1 MFLFY
6 GVITHF
12 MQAEMLKEITDL
24 SEEELERKRAIGSIT
39 TKTLS
44 YLTQAFVTG
53 GFNWILPVVFS
64 KATDPL
70 WPDPQASI
78 EKRVEVE
85 IYGREVRAMQ
95 SMIVHKITACS
106 LLYGR
111 LFTLSP
117 NIRIERRD
125 RAATGIHAYEFTQLD
140 FEVRHA
146 SSRDIMKLVE
156 DLLCGLIAHLRVE
169 AKEELKL
176 LGRDLSV
183 PERPFRIYEVTG
195 NEKEFCWV
203 VNMPRE
209 FYDFEDFDTGK
220 WDNYDLYLPGFGEV
234 LSGSRREYE
243 YQKIISKMERDGVR
257 KESYKALLELAKS
270 GRIKPTA
277 GAGIGVERL
286 IAWICGSKHVCEVQP
301 FPRIPG
307 FVGEL

>member
-1 MFLFY
+1 ML
-6 GVITHF
+6 
-12 MQAEMLKEITDL
+12 AEMPKEIHHL
-24 SEEELERKRAIGSIT
+24 SGEEIERKKAIGSIA

-44 YLTQAFVTG
+44 YLTQAFVSR
-53 GFNWILPVVFS
+53 GFNWLLPVVLS
-64 KATDPL
+64 RVTDPL

-106 LLYGR
+106 LLYDR

-125 RAATGIHAYEFTQLD
+125 RAATGIHSYEFTQLD

-146 SSRDIMKLVE
+146 SSRDIMNMVE
-156 DLLCGLIAHLRVE
+156 DLLCGLITHLRVE

-176 LGRDLSV
+176 LDRDLSV
-183 PERPFRIYEVTG
+183 PERPFHIYEVTG

-243 YQKIISKMERDGVR
+243 YHKIIHKMERDGVR
-257 KESYKALLELAKS
+257 KESYKAPLELAKS

-277 GAGIGVERL
+277 GAGIGIERL